1 MAGALVSC
9 KDYEEADSTTFLEGQ
24 SKTPIAVQ
32 TNLSTAPHSRA
43 FDKTFEKNDQL
54 FAYIEAGKM
63 VNGAFDATAST
74 FKWADNFSLTR
85 QVTTSTEEGKGNT
98 TSTTEDSDL
107 SPIIYW
113 DDFSST
119 AYDLREDG
127 RGIRLKYGY
136 CYNGGKANA
145 SNNTSDAAKEAG
157 TLTWTVLS
165 DQSTAEAMKHS
176 DLLYAKTQE
185 MITYGHDPESRGTLV
200 LPYTHAMS
208 KITINVTTGE
218 GYATDKA
225 NFASS
230 VLTLK
235 NMQVKADV
243 NAPNATVEAVSD
255 AEAIKDIT
263 TFTKSKENTTA
274 TYQAIVGPTYL
285 TAGNLLAA
293 ITNIDGNNYDIPLT
307 DGILTAWSAEDK
319 LIVTE
324 EIIDNGVA
332 QAKPNKPL
340 SRAGIDAGKAY
351 LTKSGIHY
359 ILDVKVDKQKITIRA
374 TITDWESVKADGKG
388 EIKFNAD
395 VKTIDKENSI
405 TSGSFD
411 IFHATTTGALAKTT
425 TATYTEGKWVNTP
438 NIYWEN
444 GSTNYYFRG
453 LASYDGSKPS
463 TVNGSLNAT
472 QGTDLLW
479 ATTAAHKGTEA
490 DGTSHDYAEGEAIN
504 PRTGDIPMQFYHAMS
519 KLTVNLTTAAEG
531 DAAAVD
537 LEGAKISISNLSTTG
552 TIAIADGTITKG
564 GNVENA
570 IDKMPAN
577 ISNYPVIP
585 QELNTSSIITITLTD
600 GTTYKLNLRDCIDA
614 DNNNVTA
621 WTRGKHYTYT
631 IKLEKEKITFR
642 ALVKDWVDAT
652 GSGSAT
658 LEWD

>member
-1 MAGALVSC
+1 MAVAFVSC
-9 KDYEEADSTTFLEGQ
+9 KDYEEADSVTFLEGQ

-32 TNLSTAPHSRA
+32 TNLSTAPRSRA
-43 FDKTFEKNDQL
+43 FDKTFEENDQL
-54 FAYIEAGKM
+54 FAYIEAGKT
-63 VNGAFDATAST
+63 VGGT
-74 FKWADNFSLTR
+74 FTYEGQFHWADNFTMGETVDNGGTPAGTGLIT
-85 QVTTSTEEGKGNT
+85 K
-98 TSTTEDSDL
+98 SDKL
-107 SPIIYW
+107 SPTLYW

-119 AYDLREDG
+119 EYDLRSEDPE

-136 CYNGGKANA
+136 CYNGGETNA
-145 SNNTSDAAKEAG
+145 SDKNETAG

-165 DQSTAEAMKHS
+165 DQSAAEGVDNMKKS
-176 DLLYAKTQE
+176 DLLYAATQP
-185 MITYGHDPESRGTLV
+185 MIKYGHNQTDRGTLV

-208 KITINVTTGE
+208 KITINVKTGE

-230 VLTLK
+230 ILTLK
-235 NMQVKADV
+235 NMQVKAAVD
-243 NAPNATVEAVSD
+243 APAATVTASSD

-274 TYQAIVGPTYL
+274 TYQAIIGPTYL
-285 TAGNLLAA
+285 AAGNVLAA

-307 DGILTAWSAEDK
+307 EGILTAWSAEDK
-319 LIVTE
+319 LVVTE

-332 QAKPNKPL
+332 QAKTNLPL

-351 LTKSGIHY
+351 LTKPGIHY
-359 ILDVKVDKQKITIRA
+359 ILDVTVDKQKITIRA

-395 VKTIDKENSI
+395 VKTIDKDNSI

-490 DGTSHDYAEGEAIN
+490 DGTSHDYAEGAAIN

-570 IDKMPAN
+570 IDKMLAN

-585 QELNTSSIITITLTD
+585 QELNTSSIITITLAD

-614 DNNNVTA
+614 DNNNVIE

-631 IKLEKEKITFR
+631 IYLEKEMITFR
-642 ALVKDWVDAT
+642 ALVKNWDNAT
-652 GSGSAT
+652 GSGNAN